1 MIDKNNQLQEMVLD
15 TGGRCWYPNKRVQ
28 QVHTADEWSRRDR
41 ALKSAAPKEQ
51 CHRQQGLDRD
61 ENLESTAVRRRGNR
75 QGRDFCRESLRLSIQ
90 RRNKDLLRPVF
101 YIVIVTQK

>member
-51 CHRQQGLDRD
+51 CHTLSGSRD
-61 ENLESTAVRRRGNR
+61 WIGTKIWKALRCAGGATGRGATSAGNLSGYQYRG
-75 QGRDFCRESLRLSIQ
+75 
-90 RRNKDLLRPVF
+90 
-101 YIVIVTQK
+101 VTRICCALFFIL